1 MSFLY
6 GITSFL
12 GVITRLIAAPFL
24 ALGQAMGQVRLLNPG
39 PIFSNLFR
47 TLKGSLVA
55 PFRMLGIRGGPN
67 MGKLG
72 KFFDFEGW
80 RENLFVRDPEK
91 RRKRRVGQIA
101 QFSQI
106 HLVGPSGMRHI
117 LHIGT
122 GIGRSTADIA
132 LRESGLSAVLR
143 FDRGDLP
150 TGIEAVHVLPVKGET
165 IQHNGKT
172 LKPDTMVKPG
182 DKLNI
187 NGHDFAF
194 EMYAWDRVPLITRVN
209 ASYATNTGPN
219 RAENEDAIGIYQ
231 HTKSY
236 LFTLADGVGGGAEG
250 DQASAY
256 SVQYLLSAFHKNA
269 RYTLPW
275 LDVLSKAFTHINAEV
290 RNFARRSP
298 MPVGSTL
305 TAVVV
310 KDFQA
315 YIAHV
320 GDSRVM
326 LWRDGVLR
334 QITTD
339 HVQRVPVEF
348 PTRVA
353 FEMQEAHPQKD
364 VLTRAIGKNDTIEAE
379 FHSLALR
386 PNDILVLLSD
396 GVYDA
401 LSHGEIVR
409 VMREFSVSH
418 IANTLVSRAIEARA
432 KDNISAIAFEIMPDP
447 FVEDTWTAES
457 APRIYTGWQRGWP
470 VKMRRVNEPVTQYP
484 VNGGVGLLW
493 LLATAGLIWLISRI
507 FGGAA

>member
-6 GITSFL
+6 GITGFL
-12 GVITRLIAAPFL
+12 SGIGRLITYPFL
-24 ALGQAMGQVRLLNPG
+24 ALGQAMGQIRMLNPDPILSSTFRGISGALMG
-39 PIFSNLFR
+39 PL
-47 TLKGSLVA
+47 
-55 PFRMLGIRGGPN
+55 RMLGIRGGPKL
-67 MGKLG
+67 GKFG

-80 RENLFVRDPEK
+80 RENLFARDPEK

-106 HLVGPSGMRHI
+106 HLIGPTGMRHI

-122 GIGRSTADIA
+122 SIGRSTADIA
-132 LRESGLSAVLR
+132 VREMGQSALLR

-150 TGIEAVHVLPVKGET
+150 LGIEAVHVQPLKSET
-165 IQHNGKT
+165 LKHNGAT
-172 LKPDTMVKPG
+172 LKPDAMVKPG
-182 DKLNI
+182 DTLNI

-194 EMYAWDRVPLITRVN
+194 EMYAWDRVPLITRVH

-219 RAENEDAIGIYQ
+219 REENEDAIGIYQ
-231 HTKSY
+231 HAKSY
-236 LFTLADGVGGGAEG
+236 LFALADGVGGGDEG

-269 RYTLPW
+269 RYSLPW
-275 LDVLSKAFTHINAEV
+275 LDVLGKAFTHINAEV
-290 RNFARRSP
+290 RNFSRRTP

-305 TAVVV
+305 SAVVV

-326 LWRDGVLR
+326 LWRDGILR
-334 QITTD
+334 QLTTD

-348 PTRVA
+348 PTKVA
-353 FEMQEAHPQKD
+353 FEMQETHPLRD
-364 VLTRAIGKNDTIEAE
+364 VLTRAIGKNDSLEAE
-379 FHSLALR
+379 FQSLALR
-386 PNDILVLLSD
+386 PNDILVLMTD

-401 LSHGEIVR
+401 LSQSDIVR
-409 VMREFSVSH
+409 VMREVSVSH
-418 IANTLVSRAIEARA
+418 IADTLVSRAIAASA
-432 KDNISAIAFEIMPDP
+432 KDNVSAIAFEVMPDP
-447 FVEDTWTAES
+447 FVEDTWTAEN
-457 APRIYTGWQRGWP
+457 AARIYTGWRTGWP
-470 VKMRRVNEPVTQYP
+470 TKMRRKTDPVTQYP
-484 VNGGVGLLW
+484 VNSGIGFLW
-493 LLATAGLIWLISRI
+493 LIATIGLIWLVSRI